1 MATWPDTDELKRLL
15 AVVDSSLD
23 QTLDRVMAAAIAQT
37 KLMAGTWDEGSDIP
51 DDSLA
56 AAALRLAELLALR
69 PDAAAAAINDPT
81 YQRLLYG
88 HRTAFGIA

>member
-1 MATWPDTDELKRLL
+1 MAAWPDTDELKRLL
-15 AVVDSSLD
+15 SVTGTDLD
-23 QTLDRVMAAAIAQT
+23 ATLDRAMSAAIAQT

-51 DDSLA
+51 DDALA

-69 PDAAAAAINDPT
+69 PDAAAQAVADPT

-88 HRTAFGIA
+88 HHTAFGVA

>member
-1 MATWPDTDELKRLL
+1 MAAWPDTAELKRLL
-15 AVVDSSLD
+15 AVTGTDLD
-23 QTLDRVMAAAIAQT
+23 DTLDRVMAAAIAQT
-37 KLMAGTWDEGSDIP
+37 KTMTGGWDEGSDIP

-69 PDAAAAAINDPT
+69 PDAAAQAVADPT

-88 HRTAFGIA
+88 HHTAFGIA